1 MIIVE
6 LRESIIL
13 GLMGLTIVGIVYGTF
28 YDKYDTKRGNI
39 GESYQGEIYR
49 LNDTSALS
57 GTFAS
62 LQDYDRK
69 DLSWIISGK
78 WQLNLADMM
87 PTSNLSSNA
96 FSAEMIRTH
105 VKGDSALKYNFSN
118 FKLTSK
124 LIGEKTAAVNGTVTI
139 STTGEH
145 APATFL
151 SEPYTNVPII
161 IKIND
166 FRTMTLW
173 IDRNT
178 TDKQFGR
185 TPMYGVVNIN

>member
-1 MIIVE
+1 VE

-13 GLMGLTIVGIVYGTF
+13 GIISLIVVGVVYGTF
-28 YDKYDTKRGNI
+28 YDKYDTIRGSIN
-39 GESYQGEIYR
+39 ESYRGEIYG

-57 GTFAS
+57 GTIAS
-62 LQDYDRK
+62 LQDYDKK
-69 DLSWIISGK
+69 DPSWIISGK
-78 WQLNLADMM
+78 WQLNLAGITN
-87 PTSNLSSNA
+87 PSNLSSNA
-96 FSAEMIRTH
+96 FSAEIIRTH

-124 LIGEKTAAVNGTVTI
+124 FIGKETAIVNGTVTI

-151 SEPYTNVPII
+151 SNPYTSVPIVVK
-161 IKIND
+161 IKD
-166 FRTMTLW
+166 FRTMTIW

-178 TDKQFGR
+178 TEKQFGR
-185 TPMYGVVNIN
+185 TPIYGVVNIN

>member
-1 MIIVE
+1 MQ

-13 GLMGLTIVGIVYGTF
+13 GILGLLVVGVVYATF
-28 YDKYDTKRGNI
+28 YDKYDTKKGFI
-39 GESYQGEIYR
+39 SESYQGKISS
-49 LNDTSALS
+49 LNDTSMLS

-62 LQDYDRK
+62 LQDYNRK

-78 WQLNLADMM
+78 WQLNLTNIMEN
-87 PTSNLSSNA
+87 SNFSSSSNA
-96 FSAEMIRTH
+96 FSAEMIRTN
-105 VKGDSALKYNFSN
+105 VKGNTALKHSLSN

-124 LIGEKTAAVNGTVTI
+124 LVDRDTAVVNGTVTI

-145 APATFL
+145 APAVFL
-151 SEPYTNVPII
+151 SAPYTNVPISLK
-161 IKIND
+161 IKG
-166 FRTMTLW
+166 FRTMSLW

-185 TPMYGVVNIN
+185 TPIYGVVNIN

>member
-1 MIIVE
+1 MS
-6 LRESIIL
+6 LL
-13 GLMGLTIVGIVYGTF
+13 IVGVVYATF
-28 YDKYDTKRGNI
+28 YDKYDTKRGFI
-39 GESYQGEIYR
+39 IESYQGEITS
-49 LNDTSALS
+49 LNDTSVLS

-62 LQDYDRK
+62 LQDYNRK

-78 WQLNLADMM
+78 WQLNLADIMEN
-87 PTSNLSSNA
+87 SNLSSNA
-96 FSAEMIRTH
+96 FSAEMVRTN
-105 VKGDSALKYNFSN
+105 VKGNSALKHNLSN

-124 LIGEKTAAVNGTVTI
+124 LVDRDTAVVNGTVTI

-145 APATFL
+145 APAIFL
-151 SEPYTNVPII
+151 SGPYTNVPISLK
-161 IKIND
+161 IKD

-185 TPMYGVVNIN
+185 TPIYGVVNIN

>member
-1 MIIVE
+1 VE

-13 GLMGLTIVGIVYGTF
+13 GIMGLLIVGVIYATF
-28 YDKYDTKRGNI
+28 YDKYDTKRGFI
-39 GESYQGEIYR
+39 SESYQGKITS
-49 LNDTSALS
+49 LNDTSVLS

-62 LQDYDRK
+62 LQDYNRK

-78 WQLNLADMM
+78 WQLNLAGIMEN
-87 PTSNLSSNA
+87 SNLSSNA
-96 FSAEMIRTH
+96 FSAEIIRTH
-105 VKGDSALKYNFSN
+105 VKGSSALKNNLSN

-124 LIGEKTAAVNGTVTI
+124 LVGRDTAVVNGTVTI
-139 STTGEH
+139 TTTGEH
-145 APATFL
+145 APAVFL
-151 SEPYTNVPII
+151 SPPYTNVPISLK
-161 IKIND
+161 IKN

-185 TPMYGVVNIN
+185 TLIYGVVNIN

>member
-1 MIIVE
+1 ME
-6 LRESIIL
+6 FRESIIL
-13 GLMGLTIVGIVYGTF
+13 GIMSLLIVGVVYATF
-28 YDKYDTKRGNI
+28 YDKYDTKRGFI
-39 GESYQGEIYR
+39 IESYQGEI
-49 LNDTSALS
+49 TSPRDKSVLS

-62 LQDYDRK
+62 LQDYNRK

-78 WQLNLADMM
+78 WQLNLADIMEN
-87 PTSNLSSNA
+87 SNLSSNA
-96 FSAEMIRTH
+96 FSAEMIRTN
-105 VKGDSALKYNFSN
+105 VKGSSALKYNLSN

-124 LIGEKTAAVNGTVTI
+124 LVDRDTAVVNGTVTI

-145 APATFL
+145 APAIFL
-151 SEPYTNVPII
+151 SGPYTNVPISLK
-161 IKIND
+161 IKD

-185 TPMYGVVNIN
+185 TPIYGVVNIN

>member
-1 MIIVE
+1 VE
-6 LRESIIL
+6 FRESIIL
-13 GLMGLTIVGIVYGTF
+13 GIMSLLIVGVVYATF
-28 YDKYDTKRGNI
+28 YDKYDTKRGFI
-39 GESYQGEIYR
+39 IESYQGEI
-49 LNDTSALS
+49 TSPRDKSVLS

-62 LQDYDRK
+62 LQDYNRK

-78 WQLNLADMM
+78 WQLNLADIMEN
-87 PTSNLSSNA
+87 SNLSSNA
-96 FSAEMIRTH
+96 FSAEMIRTN
-105 VKGDSALKYNFSN
+105 VKGSSALKYNLSN

-124 LIGEKTAAVNGTVTI
+124 LVDRDTAVVNGTVTI

-145 APATFL
+145 APAIFL
-151 SEPYTNVPII
+151 SGPYTNVPISLK
-161 IKIND
+161 IKD

-185 TPMYGVVNIN
+185 TPIYGVVNIN